1 MMKKLMLGTAV
12 TALMLLRGLRASAG
26 AVQVEPA
33 AGGQER
39 PAGRDQ
45 ER

>member
-12 TALMLLRGLRASAG
+12 TALLLSGALRASAS
-26 AVQVEPA
+26 ALQVEPA

-45 ER
+45 GR